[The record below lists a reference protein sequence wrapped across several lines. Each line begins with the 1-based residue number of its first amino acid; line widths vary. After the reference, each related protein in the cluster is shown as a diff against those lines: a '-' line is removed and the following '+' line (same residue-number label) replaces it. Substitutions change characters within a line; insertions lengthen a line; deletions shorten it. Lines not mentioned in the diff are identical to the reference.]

1 MLGSQFIFL
10 WILNPA
16 LCFSGISFLLLCL
29 FSSIPWASL
38 IGMLYHHSRLL
49 GACLTNGSQV
59 SVLMKEP
66 METLYK
72 TRAVQQTPG
81 VDLFPGPLCSPQGIL
96 LWMSLLGAHKDSP
109 EAQFSL
115 SQEFL
120 FFFTFLLSRGYS
132 FPTITF
138 ISACLTSIVTG
149 RKQSQQ
155 IPEQL
160 LRT

>member
-1 MLGSQFIFL
+1 MAYSTFL
-10 WILNPA
+10 WILNPT

-38 IGMLYHHSRLL
+38 LDNSYHHSGLL
-49 GACLTNGSQV
+49 GACLT
-59 SVLMKEP
+59 
-66 METLYK
+66 MEVKILFWWRNLWRHHLK
-72 TRAVQQTPG
+72 QGQCDPG
-81 VDLFPGPLCSPQGIL
+81 VDLSSQVCFVRLRAYYCEWVYLGPMTIPRSSVFITTGI
-96 LWMSLLGAHKDSP
+96 
-109 EAQFSL
+109 FI
-115 SQEFL
+115 
-120 FFFTFLLSRGYS
+120 FFTFLLSRGYS

-149 RKQSQQ
+149 EKQSQQ